1 MKPKLNKQDIE
12 FLIDCLKNGKE
23 IPEVYKYAI
32 FPTKQKEYELV
43 YAGKMRKEDVLA
55 DTEEAKPV
63 PLQIEKVFNGKKY
76 PLYSKDWHNL
86 LVFGDNLQILKTFNE
101 NKDPLVKNKIKGK
114 VKLIYIDP
122 PFGTGDEYDGAKGQS
137 AYSAKRKGA
146 DFVEFLRRRLILL
159 KEILANDGSIFVRMD
174 YHFGHY
180 VKLTLDEIFGKGN
193 FRNEIIVNRTRTLKG
208 EYKQFATATDS
219 LFLYAKDRELMTFN
233 GFRKLKPENEWKWVE
248 MHLPGSRKDK
258 SLLYR
263 NIFGKKIKAPAGRR
277 WALSQEALENAIERG
292 LVRLNKKTGLPQFLT
307 KYETLGSNWTDIS
320 GYSKYFDYPTENS
333 EDLLE
338 RVVRCSSNEGDLVM
352 DVFAGSGTTLAVAE
366 KLNRRWI
373 GCDIGKLAIYTTQ
386 KRLLGIDKSK
396 NLENPKKKYGKSAK
410 SFAVVTSGLYDL
422 GKIFDLQKD
431 DYVRFVKDLFEIE
444 ETKTKQVGGV
454 EVDGKKREFYAKIFP
469 YWKLKNA
476 SVDEKYLQ
484 ELHKSIGQKIDGRF
498 YIIAPA
504 NNVDFISDYH
514 QIDNVRYY
522 FLKVPYQIIKELHKV
537 QFKKFRQP
545 QSKSQIND
553 LDEAIGF
560 HFIRQ
565 PEVKSEIKT
574 LKDKVV
580 LKIKKFESAY
590 SRDETGEKLKNFESL
605 AMLLVDLNYDGEKFM
620 MTDYFFAQD
629 LLNNKKSEE
638 EEGEEEIKEKLT
650 KQKEIIKEFP
660 EKDCGKQ
667 IMAIY
672 VDIYGNEFREKFEVK

>member
-1 MKPKLNKQDIE
+1 MEKLNKHDIE

-122 PFGTGDEYDGAKGQS
+122 PFATKDEFQSKEGAK
-137 AYSAKRKGA
+137 AYNDKKKGA
-146 DFVEFLRRRLILL
+146 EFVEFMRKRLIVAKELL
-159 KEILANDGSIFVRMD
+159 SNDGGIFIHLD
-174 YHFGHY
+174 WKKAHY
-180 VKLTLDEIFGKGN
+180 IKLVMDEIFGENK
-193 FRNEIIVNRTRTLKG
+193 FRNEIIWTYSGPSAPNQQ
-208 EYKQFATATDS
+208 QF
-219 LFLYAKDRELMTFN
+219 
-233 GFRKLKPENEWKWVE
+233 
-248 MHLPGSRKDK
+248 SRKHEVIFWYSK
-258 SLLYR
+258 SDDWVFNRDAIRIPYHESTAGKFESEGTG
-263 NIFGKKIKAPAGRR
+263 FGGEKAD
-277 WALSQEALENAIERG
+277 LSQGKIPEDWWY
-292 LVRLNKKTGLPQFLT
+292 LPIVARIRTEIL
-307 KYETLGSNWTDIS
+307 
-320 GYSKYFDYPTENS
+320 DYPTQKPEA
-333 EDLLE
+333 LLS
-338 RVVRCSSNEGDLVM
+338 RIIKATTNEGDIVL
-352 DVFAGSGTTLAVAE
+352 DFFCGSGTTLAVAE

-386 KRLLGIDKSK
+386 KRLLEIDQSK
-396 NLENPKKKYGKSAK
+396 DLGDTKKKYSKVAK

-422 GKIFDLQKD
+422 GKISALQKD
-431 DYVRFVKDLFEIE
+431 EYINFVKNLFEIE
-444 ETKTKQVGGV
+444 ETKTTKIGGV
-454 EVDGKKREFYAKIFP
+454 DIDGKKREFYAKIFP
-469 YWKLKNA
+469 YWELKNA

-504 NNVDFISDYH
+504 NNVNFISDYH
-514 QIDNVRYY
+514 QIGNVRYY

-537 QFKKFRQP
+537 QFKKFCQP
-545 QSKSQIND
+545 QSKRNVND

-565 PEVKSEIKT
+565 PEVKSEIKK

-580 LKIKKFESAY
+580 FKIKKFESAY
-590 SRDETGEKLKNFESL
+590 SQDETGEKLGNFESL

-620 MTDYFFAQD
+620 MTNYYFAQD
-629 LLNNKKSEE
+629 LLNHKTSDEE
-638 EEGEEEIKEKLT
+638 ESEEEIKKELK

-660 EKDCGKQ
+660 KKDCGKE

-672 VDIYGNEFREKFEVK
+672 VDIYGNEFREVFKVK